1 MGEAT
6 TCGVSHSPRLEPS
19 QIHTL
24 PSTRLSIL
32 LLLTAGGAHQLDKTT
47 ATCLATPPAL
57 HCRVCSEEDALPT
70 LDEVFAAV
78 PRSCGFDVEIKMT
91 GGPDVERT
99 PPEEVARVV
108 DAIWDVVYRQW
119 GEVAPEDEAGGGGG
133 RDLFFSSF
141 DPGEDRSSSSC
152 CDH

>member
-1 MGEAT
+1 MEYEGQHRPYDAIEQ
-6 TCGVSHSPRLEPS
+6 R
-19 QIHTL
+19 
-24 PSTRLSIL
+24 
-32 LLLTAGGAHQLDKTT
+32 GGPMWAYYEVDI
-47 ATCLATPPAL
+47 
-57 HCRVCSEEDALPT
+57 LPT
-70 LDEVFAAV
+70 LDEVFTAV
-78 PRSCGFDVEIKMT
+78 PRSCSFHVEIKIT
-91 GGPDVERT
+91 AGPDVERT
-99 PPEEVARVV
+99 PPEEGARVV